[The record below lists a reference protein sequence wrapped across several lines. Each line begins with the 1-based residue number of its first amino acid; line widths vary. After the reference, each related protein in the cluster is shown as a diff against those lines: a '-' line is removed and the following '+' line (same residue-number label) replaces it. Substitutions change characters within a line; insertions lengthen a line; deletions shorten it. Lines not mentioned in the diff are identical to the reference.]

1 LYGPFKEKEMR
12 NLFNMIALVAT
23 AFTMFYLG
31 KSCTIKDC
39 ADTPVTVVDSS
50 AINRLAE
57 MYEIVDSIKEQNREL
72 EVIIVRQQDS
82 LTNVKQMLQY
92 YEQRSA
98 RYVTLYTQAIQKKDM
113 PAVIKSCDSIVFDY
127 ALYREACEDYV
138 LTADSIMSEQ
148 YEINVAHKRTEALQQ
163 HVIEEFAEKY
173 NEALKLNGYTQTEKN
188 IAEKR
193 RKKWRNIAAGLA
205 AFIGLSILAR

>member
-1 LYGPFKEKEMR
+1 MR

-82 LTNVKQMLQY
+82 LT
-92 YEQRSA
+92 
-98 RYVTLYTQAIQKKDM
+98 
-113 PAVIKSCDSIVFDY
+113 Y
-127 ALYREACEDYV
+127 ALYREACESYV
-138 LTADSIMSEQ
+138 ITADSIMSEQ

-188 IAEKR
+188 IAERK